1 MGEVDALDL
10 QVYAV
15 EEEDDVTT
23 LTYQVCEV
31 GYYLQPQANRKQPNR
46 NCILYPIL
54 PLMRDIRFQL
64 NKLMYKR

>member
-31 GYYLQPQANRKQPNR
+31 GYYLQP
-46 NCILYPIL
+46 
-54 PLMRDIRFQL
+54 
-64 NKLMYKR
+64 